1 MLRMMNLLTA
11 LLITIT
17 MPGMLPPPPEPL
29 PDRSSEDILSSLVE
43 ADQRLTQRDRLPGQI
58 LVLQPEGEEAK
69 YAGKG
74 DRENPWWRYQ
84 NKPLRAYI
92 KPLLS
97 LNKAGKA
104 LPYRLFASHQRVLPP
119 KHSDTGLPAMPH
131 KSDNAAADVGG
142 TFPSPKGGWI
152 EPSQPPTYH
161 AGRLRAYIKPLLDQP
176 TIG

>member
-17 MPGMLPPPPEPL
+17 MPGPPPLPPKPP
-29 PDRSSEDILSSLVE
+29 PDIPSRDILSSLVE

-69 YAGKG
+69 YVGEG

-92 KPLLS
+92 SPLLS
-97 LNKAGKA
+97 LNKAGEA
-104 LPYRLFASHQRVLPP
+104 LPYRLFTSRQRVLPP

-131 KSDNAAADVGG
+131 KSDDVAADVGG
-142 TFPSPKGGWI
+142 PFPPTKGVRI
-152 EPSQPPTYH
+152 ETSQPPTYH
-161 AGRLRAYIKPLLDQP
+161 AGRLQAYIKPLLDQP